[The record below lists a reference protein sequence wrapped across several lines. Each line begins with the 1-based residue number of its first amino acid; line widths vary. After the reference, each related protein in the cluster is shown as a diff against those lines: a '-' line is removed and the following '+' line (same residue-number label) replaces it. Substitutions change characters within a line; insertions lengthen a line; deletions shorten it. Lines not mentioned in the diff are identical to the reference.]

1 MFLSYSLYDWKAK
14 TPDTRQRSGVLFYAM
29 QQKSPRNSEALY
41 YGCIY
46 PFWKLTR
53 IMHRFFCM
61 VNCFSKNHQKHA
73 EGDNKKRVSHSVNDF
88 PYRQKRHKIFSF
100 CPFRQECRIGVGH
113 HFAPLVLL
121 MMDLRCCARYA
132 NALTHA
138 APISSITSSV
148 RPIFPGSAI
157 ACASP
162 S

>member
-1 MFLSYSLYDWKAK
+1 
-14 TPDTRQRSGVLFYAM
+14 M
-29 QQKSPRNSEALY
+29 QQKSPRNSEALS

-73 EGDNKKRVSHSVNDF
+73 DGDNKKRVSHSVNDF

-100 CPFRQECRIGVGH
+100 CPFRQQLRIGVGH

-121 MMDLRCCARYA
+121 MMDLRCCARSTA
-132 NALTHA
+132 CRPFRAMNLLPARLDGSRCG
-138 APISSITSSV
+138 SSSFVQQFLHDNRHSRLVDILPRLKAGDSYGV
-148 RPIFPGSAI
+148 RAQVP
-157 ACASP
+157 
-162 S
+162 